1 MQTYFKTQQEAEAA
15 AEQAIK
21 RMQQPHKW
29 EAAVQ
34 SRMWLT
40 SDSTLAVTEV
50 WLARLCD
57 KSSQRMCIR
66 ISPRNSRV
74 WDYIAS
80 MVSVP
85 GGETT
90 PPDWPT
96 PTVAKSPQ
104 VACDNYA
111 RAMSKYLQEQL
122 ANIQALRVAAAS
134 VMAVKKKKASKR
146 AK

>member
-15 AEQAIK
+15 AQQALK

-29 EAAVQ
+29 EARVR
-34 SRMWLT
+34 SRVELTPEVPTVAAETWL
-40 SDSTLAVTEV
+40 V
-50 WLARLCD
+50 WIYD

-66 ISPRNSRV
+66 IAPRNSRV
-74 WDYIAS
+74 WDYIAT
-80 MVSVP
+80 MVSEK
-85 GGETT
+85 GGEIT
-90 PPDWPT
+90 PLGWPT

-111 RAMSKYLQEQL
+111 RVMSKYLQEQIGRL
-122 ANIQALRVAAAS
+122 EALRAVAGNI
-134 VMAVKKKKASKR
+134 VAVKQKKASKR

>member
-1 MQTYFKTQQEAEAA
+1 MQTYFKTQKEAEAA
-15 AEQAIK
+15 AHQAIK

-29 EAAVQ
+29 EAHVRPVVDVTADVPAAIAE
-34 SRMWLT
+34 MWH
-40 SDSTLAVTEV
+40 V
-50 WLARLCD
+50 WIYD

-66 ISPRNSRV
+66 IAPRNSRV

-80 MVSVP
+80 MVSTR
-85 GGETT
+85 GGEII
-90 PPDWPT
+90 PLDWPT

-111 RAMSKYLQEQL
+111 RAMSKYLQEQIGNL
-122 ANIQALRVAAAS
+122 QALRGVAAS
-134 VMAVKKKKASKR
+134 VAAVKQKVSKR